1 MSDHKTRVPVRT
13 ARAEVLLTSVGG
25 RGVLCDFYDEAAAEI
40 YQDLLRDEDGTEE
53 ARGFAA
59 RIRPESGR
67 VLELAAGSGRLTV
80 PLLEMGLE
88 VTALEL
94 SSAML
99 DILRSRLADV
109 PSAVRDRCTV
119 VQADMSAFALADRFG
134 SVLLS
139 PGTVELLDDA
149 DRPGLYASV
158 RAHLEPG
165 GRFLLNVT
173 QPGAAKSKV
182 MERSQEMPGASGRK
196 YVLHARLSPR
206 EETRE
211 LTIHPADD
219 TLDPFVICTSRFR
232 ILKVERMVR
241 ELGEAGF
248 DVVEQV
254 PLESA
259 GVRHRDGFLLV
270 ATPRTGAS

>member
-1 MSDHKTRVPVRT
+1 MNDHKTQIPVRT
-13 ARAEVLLTSVGG
+13 ARADVLLTSVGG
-25 RGVLCDFYDEAAAEI
+25 RGVLCDFYDEDAAEI
-40 YQDLLRDEDGTEE
+40 YQDLLRDEDGTAE

-67 VLELAAGSGRLTV
+67 VLELAAGTGRLTV

-94 SSAML
+94 STAML
-99 DILRSRLADV
+99 AILRGRLADA
-109 PSAVRDRCTV
+109 SADVRDRCTV
-119 VQADMSAFALADRFG
+119 VHADMSAFALDGRFG
-134 SVLLS
+134 TVVLG
-139 PGTVELLDDA
+139 PGTIELLDDA

-165 GRFLLNVT
+165 GQFLLSVT

-182 MERSQEMPGASGRK
+182 MERSQEMPGASGRR

-211 LTIHPADD
+211 VTIHPADD

-232 ILKVERMVR
+232 ILRVERIVR

-248 DVVEQV
+248 DVLAQV